1 MSALY
6 KVAASHYY
14 AVYRYSYF
22 IAMVSQRKI
31 IHIDMDCF
39 FAAVEMRD
47 NPALASIPLAI
58 GGSRSTRGVIAT
70 CNYPARTFGV
80 RSAMPTGQALKLCPH
95 LHLMSGNMDKYRTVS
110 RQIRAIFQRYSDVI
124 EPLSLDEAFLD
135 VSQSSHFGG
144 SATRIAAD
152 IRRVIKAETGLTASA
167 GVAPNKF
174 LAKIASDEN
183 KPDGLFVITP
193 DQVAAFVQTL
203 PLAKIPGVGSKTAER
218 LARLGLIHCKDIAGC
233 ELALLVKHFGA
244 MADTLLKRSQGI
256 DERPVR
262 TERQAKSV
270 GVEQTLAE
278 DIIDYQDCVQALQ
291 LLWPKLQLRLA
302 NQGDKGLQKIGV
314 KLKFSDFR
322 QTTVECQAQKASLE
336 QFLPLLD
343 QAWQRRQQQGVRLVG
358 LQLGFTTPNPGQL
371 CLPFDPVSDC

>member
-1 MSALY
+1 
-6 KVAASHYY
+6 
-14 AVYRYSYF
+14 
-22 IAMVSQRKI
+22 MVSQRKI

>member
-1 MSALY
+1 MT
-6 KVAASHYY
+6 
-14 AVYRYSYF
+14 
-22 IAMVSQRKI
+22 SQRKI

-47 NPALASIPLAI
+47 NPALANIPLAI
-58 GGSRSTRGVIAT
+58 GGSRSSRGVIAT
-70 CNYPARTFGV
+70 CNYPARAFGV
-80 RSAMPTGQALKLCPH
+80 RSAMPTAQALKLCPQ
-95 LHLMSGNMDKYRTVS
+95 LHLMAGSMDKYKMVS

-124 EPLSLDEAFLD
+124 EPLSLDEAFID

-144 SATRIAAD
+144 SATRIAED
-152 IRRVIKAETGLTASA
+152 IRRVILAETGLTASA

-193 DQVAAFVQTL
+193 DQVAAFVKKL

-218 LARLGLIHCKDIAGC
+218 LARLGLNHCQDIVSC
-233 ELALLVKHFGA
+233 DLAILVKHFGS

-256 DERPVR
+256 DDRPVR

-270 GVEQTLAE
+270 GVENTLAE
-278 DIIDYQDCVQALQ
+278 DISNYQDCVQALQ
-291 LLWPKLQLRLA
+291 LLWPKLQQRLGQ
-302 NQGDKGLQKIGV
+302 QGDKGLQKIGV

-322 QTTVECQAQKASLE
+322 QTTVECQAQTVSLE
-336 QFLPLLD
+336 QFVPLLH

-358 LQLGFTTPNPGQL
+358 LHLGFSSPNPGQL
-371 CLPFDPVSDC
+371 CLPFEVAGSR

>member
-1 MSALY
+1 MA
-6 KVAASHYY
+6 
-14 AVYRYSYF
+14 
-22 IAMVSQRKI
+22 
-31 IHIDMDCF
+31 
-39 FAAVEMRD
+39 
-47 NPALASIPLAI
+47 
-58 GGSRSTRGVIAT
+58 
-70 CNYPARTFGV
+70 
-80 RSAMPTGQALKLCPH
+80 
-95 LHLMSGNMDKYRTVS
+95 GNMDKYKTVS

-218 LARLGLIHCKDIAGC
+218 LARLGLTHCQDIASC

-278 DIIDYQDCVQALQ
+278 DINAYQDCVQALQ

-358 LQLGFTTPNPGQL
+358 LQLGFNTPNPGQL
-371 CLPFDPVSDC
+371 CLPFEPVSDC